1 MATTNFYKVKVLDE
15 KIIPF
20 LGYKE
25 YGPRENVI
33 LSGSD
38 LASLKQA
45 GWTITDVTP
54 LPETGKIKYDR
65 RTIYFKTEGEQD
77 KFINVPFYVNPVDAR
92 DVFGLLKFDLIK
104 LSDKTVVSTHNVKD
118 IKNEILS
125 IPTSD
130 LEIDEEYKLRLY
142 FPEDAD
148 ENYDIAISEGH
159 KDLFERVH
167 DEVFIQ
173 VKEYGKITGRL
184 VQLQQDINVY
194 KESVL
199 PLEKIVGYKDFDSKE
214 VTPISKENLL
224 QLLSVE
230 VSDTSF
236 AKFERNKNRLFF
248 YSKEGK
254 IVVKVIERNI
264 QDNIINF
271 NVRILS
277 EETAQKEID
286 KKLEYSVYNPKDGK
300 FESINQTKSIN
311 VTPETVNIEAEGT
324 QQLEVTTEPEGRKVS
339 FELKDG
345 SEFASLDNK
354 GNITGISEGTATVTV
369 KSDNVSKDVKVN
381 VSRLKTKSLTVTPEE
396 VNIDAESYQQLDVKI
411 QPSTNTVNYS
421 ITEGSEYVS
430 VDNNGLVTAK
440 AVGTAKIKVSS
451 DSISKTVNVNVT
463 RVKTKSINVNP
474 QTINIDAESTQK
486 LTVTTDPKGNPVNY
500 SITEGS
506 EFASV
511 NSSGLVTAKAV
522 GTAKVKVVSDSVSK
536 TVSVNVTRVKTKSL
550 TVTPD
555 SVDMK
560 DNETQQLTVTTDP
573 KGNPVSYSITE
584 GSEFASVDNN
594 GLVTAKAEGTSKV
607 KVVSDSVSKDINVN
621 ISTSQVEES
630 PESTDEGSLE

>member
-65 RTIYFKTEGEQD
+65 RTIYFKTEGEQN
-77 KFINVPFYVNPVDAR
+77 KFINVPFYVNPIDAR

-104 LSDKTVVSTHNVKD
+104 LSDKTVVSTHNVKE

-130 LEIDEEYKLRLY
+130 LEIGEEYKLRLY
-142 FPEDAD
+142 FPKDAD
-148 ENYDIAISEGH
+148 ENYDIAISEGY

-300 FESINQTKSIN
+300 FESINQTKSIT

-324 QQLEVTTEPEGRKVS
+324 QKLEVTTEPEGRKVS

-345 SEFASLDNK
+345 SEFASLDNN

-396 VNIDAESYQQLDVKI
+396 INIDAESSQQLDVKL
-411 QPSTNTVNYS
+411 QPSTNVVNYS
-421 ITEGSEYVS
+421 ITEGSEFAS
-430 VDNNGLVTAK
+430 VNSSGLITAK
-440 AVGTAKIKVSS
+440 AVGTAKVKVSS

-463 RVKTKSINVNP
+463 RVKTKNLTVTP
-474 QTINIDAESTQK
+474 QTVSIDAESTK
-486 LTVTTDPKGNPVNY
+486 
-500 SITEGS
+500 
-506 EFASV
+506 
-511 NSSGLVTAKAV
+511 
-522 GTAKVKVVSDSVSK
+522 
-536 TVSVNVTRVKTKSL
+536 
-550 TVTPD
+550 
-555 SVDMK
+555 
-560 DNETQQLTVTTDP
+560 QLTATTDP

-594 GLVTAKAEGTSKV
+594 GLVTAKDVGTAKV
-607 KVVSDSVSKDINVN
+607 KVVSDSVSKTVSVNVTRVKTKNLTVTPNSVDMKDNETQQLTITTDPKGNPVSYSITEGSEFASVNNSGLVTAKAAGTAKVKVTSDSVSKDVSIN
-621 ISTSQVEES
+621 ISTSQVEET
-630 PESTDEGSLE
+630 PEGTSE